1 MIQKT
6 GRKIC
11 YKKLLKKNDT
21 KNRGKKMLQKVRNKK
36 MLQNICKC
44 NCYKAW
50 ENITQSVSISMF
62 AKPVANREI

>member
-36 MLQNICKC
+36 
-44 NCYKAW
+44 CYR
-50 ENITQSVSISMF
+50 IS
-62 AKPVANREI
+62 ANAIVTEPGKI

>member
-1 MIQKT
+1 
-6 GRKIC
+6 
-11 YKKLLKKNDT
+11 
-21 KNRGKKMLQKVRNKK
+21 